1 MTQKKEFQ
9 DLDLTDAFL
18 FAAALEDPE
27 TCRLVL
33 ELIFGR
39 SIGSVEVQAE
49 RSALFSKDFRYV
61 RFDVYAADDVKV
73 VYDLE
78 MQNSHKEELPKH
90 ARYHQAEMDATYLKS
105 GQQFQGLPESAVVFI
120 CTYDPFHSNLYRY
133 IFEERCRETGENLGD
148 GTFKIFLNTKGTN
161 ESEVPPELVH
171 FLQYVVSSTAECA
184 EETQDTKVRDLNR
197 RVEMLKQSR
206 RLKEEYMTMQEML
219 DDSKREGWAEGKA
232 AGKAEGKLAGKAE
245 GEDTILTLVS
255 LLLRDGRAAELEKLK
270 TDKPLCAQLLKEYHL
285 D

>member
-39 SIGSVEVQAE
+39 SIGSIEVQVE
-49 RSALFSKDFRYV
+49 RSALFSRDFRYV
-61 RFDVYAADDVKV
+61 RFDVYAKDDLKV

-78 MQNSHKEELPKH
+78 MQNSHKEELPKR
-90 ARYHQAEMDATYLKS
+90 ARYHQAEMDATYLKP
-105 GQQFQGLPESAVVFI
+105 GQQFRELPESAVVFI
-120 CTYDPFHSNLYRY
+120 CTYDPFDSKLYRY

-148 GTFKIFLNTKGTN
+148 GTLKIFLNTKGEN

-171 FLQYVVSSTAECA
+171 FLRYVVSSTAKCA
-184 EETQDTKVRDLNR
+184 EETQDTKVRDLNH

-232 AGKAEGKLAGKAE
+232 EGKAE
-245 GEDTILTLVS
+245 GEDRILTLVT
-255 LLLRDGRAAELEKLK
+255 LMFRDGRTAELERLK
-270 TDKPLCAQLLKEYHL
+270 NDKAFCEQMLKEYQL